1 VTDSGESGEKQKSR
15 DPKKTATIL
24 LVLIAVIML
33 ALLVNNCVTD
43 RSEEPSSNSES
54 AEPIG
59 AAGYTDDSK
68 YLIDYTSE

>member
-1 VTDSGESGEKQKSR
+1 VTDSGDNGEKQKSR

-24 LVLIAVIML
+24 LILIAVIML

-54 AEPIG
+54 AEPTG
-59 AAGYTDDSK
+59 AAGNTDDSK
-68 YLIDYTSE
+68 YLIDYTGD